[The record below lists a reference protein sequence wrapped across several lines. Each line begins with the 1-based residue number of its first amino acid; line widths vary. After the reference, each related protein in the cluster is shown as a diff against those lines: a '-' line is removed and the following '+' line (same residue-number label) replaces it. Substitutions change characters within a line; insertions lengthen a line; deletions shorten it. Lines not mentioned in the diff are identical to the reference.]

1 MIRKKKDSVA
11 RVNISNL
18 YKKVKLPTKKIRALV
33 KNILNGEKL
42 DFTEV
47 NLIFIDDEMIHR
59 INREFLKHDYPT
71 DVISFEL
78 SDELPVKSKVAEIY
92 ISIDR
97 AIEQSKFYKV
107 NLENEIARL
116 VAHGL
121 IHLAGYDDKTTG
133 EKLRMRRKESYYIK
147 MAGF

>member
-1 MIRKKKDSVA
+1 MAKINIFNFYNRK
-11 RVNISNL
+11 VN
-18 YKKVKLPTKKIRALV
+18 LPTQKIRTLV
-33 KNILNGEKL
+33 KNILSGEKL
-42 DFTEV
+42 NFTEV
-47 NLIFIDDEMIHR
+47 NLIFTDDEMIHK

-78 SDELPVKSKVAEIY
+78 SDELPVQNKVAEVY
-92 ISIDR
+92 ISVER

-107 NLENEIARL
+107 HLEIEIARL

-121 IHLAGYDDKTTG
+121 IHLAGYDDKTTS